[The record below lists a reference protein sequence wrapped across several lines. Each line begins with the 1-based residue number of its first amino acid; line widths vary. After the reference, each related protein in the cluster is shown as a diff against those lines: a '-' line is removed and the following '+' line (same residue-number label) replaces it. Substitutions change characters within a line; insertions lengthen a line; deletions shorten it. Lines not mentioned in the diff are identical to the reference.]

1 MEAQLVE
8 KGMRAAGRLRLQRA
22 SLRLA
27 YIGLFVSNDAHWFWE
42 HGFAPFVFAR
52 DGDSCR
58 E

>member
-1 MEAQLVE
+1 MEAELVE

-27 YIGLFVSNDAHWFWE
+27 YIGLFVPNGVHWFWE
-42 HGFAPFVFAR
+42 HGFASFVFAR
-52 DGDSCR
+52 DGGSCR